1 MYHFFCKDP
10 APTEIYASWH
20 SLALHDALPIY
31 HATATGTPPFDP
43 ADPTQPGEPITPVP
57 STPDPSNPGTPGDPE
72 IGRAH
77 VCTPVTNAHLV
88 SLPPI
93 AKKTRLPP
101 V

>member
-57 STPDPSNPGTPGDPE
+57 STPDPSNPGTPGDP
-72 IGRAH
+72 GVPTVVNVPAD
-77 VCTPVTNAHLV
+77 P
-88 SLPPI
+88 SLSF
-93 AKKTRLPP
+93 AKTGVLSADGNTIE
-101 V
+101 